1 MPGERGIVAAMEAKL
16 QAPPEPI
23 SFETSPDRYRHI
35 ALELDGQ
42 VARVKLKIQEHG
54 GLRPGYQLKLNSYDL
69 GVDVELADAVQRLR
83 FEHPEVACVVVTSA
97 LEGIFS
103 SGANIFMLGSSTH
116 GFKVNF
122 CKFTNETRLYIEDAT
137 EHSGQTYIAALN
149 GIASGGGY
157 ELPLA
162 CEEIYL
168 VDDRRSAVALPEVP
182 YLGVLPGT
190 GGLTRVVDK
199 RKVRRD
205 LADIFCTLAEGVK
218 GKRAVEWGLVDGVF
232 PSSQFQAKVEARARE
247 VAAQAGPARAERK
260 GVRLPPL
267 APEVTDEAI
276 TYRHV
281 TVTFGPVA
289 RTARIEVRGP
299 SADDA
304 RKLPEDPTTLGPDW
318 WALRAFRELD
328 DAVLRLRFN
337 HPDVGLLLVTTK
349 GEPQHVL
356 ALDAALHARRDH
368 WFVNEVLL
376 HMKRV
381 LKRFEQSSKSAFALV
396 EEGSCFAGCLL
407 ELALASDR
415 VYVRESE
422 SVRLGLSALNAGAL
436 PMGTGLTRLQA
447 RFLARPA
454 HVEKLVEHLGPMTAA
469 EAGEEGL
476 ATAVVDAFDWDDDVR
491 LAIEERVS
499 LSPDSLTGLENN
511 LRFVGPETLES
522 KIFGR
527 LSAWQNWIFI
537 RPNATGDKGAL
548 TLYGRPESAEFDWMR
563 T

>member
-1 MPGERGIVAAMEAKL
+1 MEAKL
-16 QAPPEPI
+16 QAPAEPI
-23 SFETSPDRYRHI
+23 AFETAPDRYRHL
-35 ALELDGQ
+35 ALEVEGP
-42 VARVKLKIQEHG
+42 VARIKLRIQEHG

-69 GVDVELADAVQRLR
+69 GVDIELADAVQRLR
-83 FEHPEVACVVVTSA
+83 FEHPEVTCVIVTSA
-97 LEGIFS
+97 LDGIFS
-103 SGANIFMLGSSTH
+103 SGANIFMLGGSTH

-122 CKFTNETRLYIEDAT
+122 CKFTNETRLSIEDAT
-137 EHSGQTYIAALN
+137 DHSGQTYIAALN

-162 CEEIYL
+162 CKEIYL

-232 PSSQFQAKVEARARE
+232 PSSQFQAKVDARAKE
-247 VAAQAGPARAERK
+247 VAGAGRPERK

-267 APEVTDEAI
+267 APEVTEDRIE
-276 TYRHV
+276 YRHV
-281 TVTFGPVA
+281 TLTFGPVP
-289 RTARIEVRGP
+289 RTARLEVRGP
-299 SADDA
+299 SADDS
-304 RKLPEDPTTLGPDW
+304 RKLPDDPTALGADW

-337 HPDVGLLLVTTK
+337 HPDVGLVLVTTK

-356 ALDAALHARRDH
+356 ALDAQLHARRDH
-368 WFVNEVLL
+368 WFVNEALH

-396 EEGSCFAGCLL
+396 EEGSCFAGSLL

-422 SVRLGLSALNAGAL
+422 TVRLGLSALNAGAL
-436 PMGTGLTRLQA
+436 PMSNGLSRLQT
-447 RFLARPA
+447 RFLGRPA
-454 HVEKLVEHLGPMTAA
+454 HAEKLIAELGPLTAA

-511 LRFVGPETLES
+511 LRFAGPETLET

-537 RPNATGDKGAL
+537 RPNATGEKGAL

>member
-1 MPGERGIVAAMEAKL
+1 MEAKL
-16 QAPPEPI
+16 HAPPETV

-35 ALELDGQ
+35 VLEVQGPI
-42 VARVKLKIQEHG
+42 ARLKLRIQEDQ

-83 FEHPEVACVVVTSA
+83 FEHPEVTCVVVTSA
-97 LEGIFS
+97 LEGVFS
-103 SGANIFMLGSSTH
+103 AGANIFMLGSSTH

-122 CKFTNETRLYIEDAT
+122 CKFTNETRLSIEDAT

-162 CEEIYL
+162 CKEIYL
-168 VDDRRSAVALPEVP
+168 IDDRRSAVALPEVP

-199 RKVRRD
+199 RMVRRD

-232 PSSQFQAKVEARARE
+232 PTSQFQQKIDARAKE
-247 VAAQAGPARAERK
+247 LAGAGRPDRK
-260 GVRLPPL
+260 GVQLTPL
-267 APEVTDEAI
+267 TPEVADDGSV

-281 TVTFGPVA
+281 TLSFGPTP
-289 RTARIEVRGP
+289 RTARLEVRGP
-299 SADDA
+299 GADCA
-304 RKLPEDPTTLGPDW
+304 RLPEDPSTLGADW
-318 WALRAFRELD
+318 WAVRAFRELD

-337 HPDVGLLLVTTK
+337 HPDIGLVLVTTK
-349 GEPQHVL
+349 GETANVL
-356 ALDAALHARRDH
+356 ALDAALHARKDH
-368 WFVNEVLL
+368 WFVNETL
-376 HMKRV
+376 HLMKRV
-381 LKRFEQSSKSAFALV
+381 LKRFELSSRSAFALV

-407 ELALASDR
+407 ELALACDR
-415 VYVRESE
+415 VYVRESQT
-422 SVRLGLSALNAGAL
+422 VRLGLSALNAGAL
-436 PMGTGLTRLQA
+436 PMHNGLTRLQT

-454 HVEKLVEHLGPMTAA
+454 HAEKLVAELGPLTVE
-469 EAGEEGL
+469 EANQEGL

-491 LAIEERVS
+491 LAIEERAS
-499 LSPDSLTGLENN
+499 HSPDALTGLEQN
-511 LRFVGPETLES
+511 LRFAGPETMET

-537 RPNATGDKGAL
+537 RPNATGEKGAL
-548 TLYGRPESAEFDWMR
+548 TLYGRPEQAEFDWNR